1 MSIDSTAV
9 PADELAARVVE
20 DALRSGL
27 QVLPE
32 YVGKMLLAAAGI
44 AVPAGVE
51 VAEVDEV
58 PGELTGPFAVK
69 AVSTTLVH
77 KTDAGGV
84 RIGVTREQLADTTA
98 AIRDSLARAGHGC
111 EGFLVEQMAPEGEE
125 VVVGAV
131 RTEGL
136 GWAVMVGLG
145 GVFVE
150 VLEDVAFGVA
160 PITRDQAAAMLAEL
174 RGLPLLQ
181 GARGRT
187 PVSTDALVDVIVR
200 LAGSGGLLEALPAQ
214 VREIDLNPVIVS
226 PTGAVA
232 VDARFVLD
240 ADADDAVGAQP
251 AGAAHATDLGPLFEP
266 RRVAVLG
273 ASAKGTN
280 GGTLFIRNLLGFGF
294 PGTIVPIHPSA
305 ESIEGI
311 AAVPSLAEAGEID
324 YAYVALPAGA
334 VADSLAAAQGRV
346 RFAQVISS
354 GFAETDE
361 GVELERDLVTR
372 MRALGTRVIGPN
384 CLGTH
389 STRGRITFV
398 PDAPKEVGG
407 VAVLSQ
413 SGGLSVDILRLGEAR
428 GVAFHSVTSIGNSA
442 DLTAA
447 EMLEHLL
454 DSPDTRVV
462 GLYLESLAS
471 GRAVLDVLSRRPQA
485 KPVVLLAG
493 GRTADGS
500 RAATSHTGALSG
512 HHRLWPALARQAGV
526 ELVDTLG
533 DFVNVLATMDLLD
546 GGHPVENNEVVLF
559 GNGGGASVLAA
570 DAMQRVGLTT
580 PRLPDATIAHLDGLG
595 LPPGN
600 GLANPIDAP
609 APTLAVNGGAVAKDI
624 LGAVLDATR
633 PAAVISH
640 FNVGIIQRNMGAT
653 HGDVTGTLIDAI
665 AAARDAGPA
674 PCHHLMVL
682 KTDGKA
688 DMEALV
694 RDYAQRAR
702 ERGFPVFAELEEA
715 AVVARAL
722 VRRGR
727 RTAATTH

>member
-1 MSIDSTAV
+1 MAS
-9 PADELAARVVE
+9 RVVE
-20 DALRSGL
+20 DALQSGL

-32 YVGKMLLAAAGI
+32 YVGKMLLAAGGI

-51 VAEVDEV
+51 IVDVDEV
-58 PGELTGPFAVK
+58 PAGLAGPFAVK

-84 RIGVTREQLADTTA
+84 RIGVGRDQLAAETA
-98 AIRDSLARAGHGC
+98 AIRASLANAGHEC
-111 EGFLVEQMAPEGEE
+111 EGFLVEQMAPKGEE

-187 PVSTDALVDVIVR
+187 PVSTDALVDVIVG
-200 LAGSGGLLEALPAQ
+200 LAGADGLLGALPAQ

-226 PTGAVA
+226 STGAVA

-240 ADADDAVGAQP
+240 AEAEDDATDH
-251 AGAAHATDLGPLFEP
+251 AADEAADLGPLFEP

-280 GGTLFIRNLLGFGF
+280 GGTLFIRNLLGYGF

-311 AAVPSLAEAGEID
+311 AAVPSLAEAGDID
-324 YAYVALPAGA
+324 YAYVALPSGA
-334 VADSLAAAQGRV
+334 VAEALAAAEGRV

-471 GRAVLDVLSRRPQA
+471 GRAVLDVLSRRADA

-533 DFVNVLATMDLLD
+533 DFVNVLAAMDLLD
-546 GGHPVENNEVVLF
+546 GGYAVDNNEVVLF

-609 APTLAVNGGAVAKDI
+609 APTLAVNGGAVARDI

-682 KTDGKA
+682 KSDGKA

-694 RDYAQRAR
+694 RDYALRAR

-727 RTAATTH
+727 RTASSTH

>member
-1 MSIDSTAV
+1 MSIDSSTIPV
-9 PADELAARVVE
+9 QELASRVVE
-20 DALRSGL
+20 DALQSGL

-32 YVGKMLLAAAGI
+32 YVGKMLLAAGGI

-51 VAEVDEV
+51 IVDVDEV
-58 PGELTGPFAVK
+58 PAGLAGPFAVK

-84 RIGVTREQLADTTA
+84 RIGVGRDQLAAETA
-98 AIRDSLARAGHGC
+98 AIRASLANAGHEC
-111 EGFLVEQMAPEGEE
+111 EGFLVEQMAPKGEE

-187 PVSTDALVDVIVR
+187 PVSTDALVDVIVG
-200 LAGSGGLLEALPAQ
+200 LAGADGLLGALPAQ

-226 PTGAVA
+226 STGAVA

-240 ADADDAVGAQP
+240 AEAEDDATDH
-251 AGAAHATDLGPLFEP
+251 AADEAADLGPLFEP

-280 GGTLFIRNLLGFGF
+280 GGTLFIRNLLGYGF

-311 AAVPSLAEAGEID
+311 AAVPSLAEAGDID
-324 YAYVALPAGA
+324 YAYVALPSGA
-334 VADSLAAAQGRV
+334 VAEALAAAEGRV

-471 GRAVLDVLSRRPQA
+471 GRAVLDVLSRRADA

-533 DFVNVLATMDLLD
+533 DFVNVLAAMDLLD
-546 GGHPVENNEVVLF
+546 GGYAVDNNEVVLF

-609 APTLAVNGGAVAKDI
+609 APTLAVNGGAVAMDI
-624 LGAVLDATR
+624 LGAVLEATR

-682 KTDGKA
+682 KSDGKA

-694 RDYAQRAR
+694 RDYALRAR

-727 RTAATTH
+727 RTASSTH

>member
-1 MSIDSTAV
+1 MSIDSSTIPV
-9 PADELAARVVE
+9 QELASRVVE
-20 DALRSGL
+20 DALQSGL

-32 YVGKMLLAAAGI
+32 YVGKMLLAAGGI

-51 VAEVDEV
+51 IVDVDEV
-58 PGELTGPFAVK
+58 PAGLAGPFAVK

-84 RIGVTREQLADTTA
+84 RIGVGRDQLAAETA
-98 AIRDSLARAGHGC
+98 AIRASLANAGHEC
-111 EGFLVEQMAPEGEE
+111 EGFLVEQMAPKGEE

-187 PVSTDALVDVIVR
+187 PVSTDALVDVIVG
-200 LAGSGGLLEALPAQ
+200 LAGADGLLGALPAQ

-226 PTGAVA
+226 STGAVA

-240 ADADDAVGAQP
+240 AEAEDDATDH
-251 AGAAHATDLGPLFEP
+251 AADEAADLGPLFEP

-280 GGTLFIRNLLGFGF
+280 GGTLFIRNLLGYGF

-311 AAVPSLAEAGEID
+311 AAVPSLAEAGDID
-324 YAYVALPAGA
+324 YAYVALPSGA
-334 VADSLAAAQGRV
+334 VAEALAAAEGRV

-471 GRAVLDVLSRRPQA
+471 GRAVLDVLSRRADA

-533 DFVNVLATMDLLD
+533 DFVNVLAAMDLLD
-546 GGHPVENNEVVLF
+546 GGYAVDNNEVVLF

-609 APTLAVNGGAVAKDI
+609 APTLAVNGGAVARDI

-682 KTDGKA
+682 KSDGKA

-694 RDYAQRAR
+694 RDYALRAR

-727 RTAATTH
+727 RTASSTH